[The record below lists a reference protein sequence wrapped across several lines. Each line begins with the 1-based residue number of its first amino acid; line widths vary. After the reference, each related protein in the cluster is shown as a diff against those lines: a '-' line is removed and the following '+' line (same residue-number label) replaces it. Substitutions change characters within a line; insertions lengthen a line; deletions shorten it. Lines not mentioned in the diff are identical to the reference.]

1 VPRPATPFH
10 LAPVDATTWRAAYAL
25 RPREDQEHFVA
36 PNAYSML
43 EAIHTP
49 GAEALVGYAGDVA
62 VGFVM
67 TRVDTNDGRP
77 WIDRFMVGAEHQ
89 GRGHGRRLLD
99 ATMARLEARHPGVP
113 IRLSVVPGNA
123 SAERLYRAGGFR
135 PTGEVAHGERVFERP
150 ATVAASGPAAG
161 VDVAPHEADET
172 RATGDPAERIRVDG

>member
-1 VPRPATPFH
+1 MTRTAPPFR
-10 LAPVDATTWRAAYAL
+10 LAPVDATTWRAAYGL

-49 GAEALVGYAGDVA
+49 GAEALVGFAGDVA

-67 TRVDTNDGRP
+67 LEVDRRDGRP
-77 WIDRFMVGAEHQ
+77 WIVRFMIGAEHQ

-99 ATMARLEARHPGVP
+99 AALARLEARHPGVP

-123 SAERLYRAGGFR
+123 SAERLYRAAGFR
-135 PTGEVAHGERVFERP
+135 PTGEVAHGERVFERRATAAVGGPP
-150 ATVAASGPAAG
+150 ATADAAPREPA
-161 VDVAPHEADET
+161 
-172 RATGDPAERIRVDG
+172 

>member
-1 VPRPATPFH
+1 VTRTAPPFR
-10 LAPVDATTWRAAYAL
+10 LAPVDATTWRAAYGL

-49 GAEALVGYAGDVA
+49 GAEALVGFAGDVA

-67 TRVDTNDGRP
+67 LEVDPQDRRP
-77 WIDRFMVGAEHQ
+77 WIVRFMIGAEHQ

-99 ATMARLEARHPGVP
+99 ATLARLETRHSGVP
-113 IRLSVVPGNA
+113 IRLSVVPGNR
-123 SAERLYRAGGFR
+123 SAERLYRAAGFR

-150 ATVAASGPAAG
+150 ATASAGRPSVAADAAAREPA
-161 VDVAPHEADET
+161 
-172 RATGDPAERIRVDG
+172 